1 MLTSTRPLRA
11 GGEQPLSHE
20 GQIDNR
26 TNRFHLIGSPL
37 YFNGNQG
44 LLELVFPYSHNIYRL
59 HRAGE
64 ELNREQRRH
73 SLDKEHSLLVFAIT
87 ETDV

>member
-1 MLTSTRPLRA
+1 MLTSTWPLRA

-20 GQIDNR
+20 GQVDNR
-26 TNRFHLIGSPL
+26 TNRFHLMGAPL
-37 YFNGNQG
+37 YFNGNQE

-59 HRAGE
+59 RRAGE

-73 SLDKEHSLLVFAIT
+73 SLDKEDSLLVFAVT
-87 ETDV
+87 KTDV